1 MYSSPQG
8 KMLNQEHPP
17 GRMTSPSS
25 RGGQYSEGVYW
36 EEPESGHVI
45 PREWAWMGKRR
56 GPRAGGLSASRGQES
71 EKDPER
77 ETQKGHE

>member
-8 KMLNQEHPP
+8 KMLNQEL
-17 GRMTSPSS
+17 TQEQKS

>member
-1 MYSSPQG
+1 MVYSSPQG
-8 KMLNQEHPP
+8 KMLNQQLTQEQK
-17 GRMTSPSS
+17 S

>member
-1 MYSSPQG
+1 MVYSSPQG
-8 KMLNQEHPP
+8 KMLNQEL
-17 GRMTSPSS
+17 TQEQKS

-36 EEPESGHVI
+36 EEPESEHVT

-56 GPRAGGLSASRGQES
+56 GPRAGGRSASRGQES